1 MSKSSS
7 QRIFKLIVHVPIEHA
22 DSVRQAIGE
31 AGGGL
36 IGNYSFCSFS
46 TRGIGRFKGNN
57 QSTPAYGKAGV
68 YEEVEE
74 ESIEVS
80 PISEDILPAVINAMK
95 LAHPYEETSYQ
106 IIELV
111 DAEQLFSIES
121 PKS

>member
-7 QRIFKLIVHVPIEHA
+7 QRIFKLIVHVPLEHA
-22 DSVRQAIGE
+22 ESVRQAIGE

-46 TRGIGRFKGNN
+46 TRGIGRFKGND
-57 QSTPAYGKAGV
+57 QSSPAYGKVGV

-80 PISEDILPAVINAMK
+80 PISENILPSVIKAMK
-95 LAHPYEETSYQ
+95 LAHPYEETAYQ
-106 IIELV
+106 VMELV
-111 DAEQLFSIES
+111 DAEKFL
-121 PKS
+121 